1 MLYTLLRLSI
11 TQPQLLAE
19 HADAYAE
26 LVSTEVRSAL
36 ALWQRQLWLNA
47 LAGACL
53 AVAAVLAGVAW
64 MLWAVTPVENI
75 RAPWALLGA
84 PLLPCALALWCLIQA
99 RAKSH
104 GAAFEKLL
112 QQLRADIAM
121 LRKASTP

>member
-36 ALWQRQLWLNA
+36 ALWQRQLGLNA
-47 LAGACL
+47 LAVGCL
-53 AVAAVLAGVAW
+53 VVAAVLAGVAW
-64 MLWAVTPVENI
+64 MLWAVTPAENI

-99 RAKSH
+99 RSRSH
-104 GAAFEKLL
+104 GIAFEKLL
-112 QQLRADIAM
+112 QQLRSDIAM
-121 LRKASTP
+121 LRKASAP